1 MRLRFW
7 IFIISLLV
15 ATGASAAELAGDCNI
30 RFFSSSTLHDF
41 DGRAACE
48 PFSWPVQEDAGSGR
62 VLIRDAVIRIP
73 VAAMETANDKRDEKM
88 FEMFSVETFPL
99 IEGRFGDLDPS
110 RLLTTL
116 RAEDAATARLPF
128 ELRIRDLSRPV
139 EASVKDLR
147 ETPGRIS
154 FVALFPVSLADFQ
167 LKPPSVLGLIRVAD
181 EVRVEVEVTLQH
193 DNLSAETAGA
203 AN

>member
-1 MRLRFW
+1 MRLRLW
-7 IFIISLLV
+7 IFFIPLLV
-15 ATGASAAELAGDCNI
+15 ATGASAADLAGDCTI

-41 DGRAACE
+41 DGRVSCE
-48 PFSWPVQEDAGSGR
+48 PFNWSAQEDAGSGR

-88 FEMFSVETFPL
+88 YEMFSVETFPL
-99 IEGRFGDLDPS
+99 IEGRFGDFDPN
-110 RLLTTL
+110 RLLTTW
-116 RAEDAATARLPF
+116 RAGDAATARLPF

-139 EASVKDLR
+139 EATVTNLQ

-154 FVALFPVSLADFQ
+154 FVAMFPVSLADFQ

-181 EVRVEVEVTLQH
+181 EVRVEVEVALQH
-193 DNLSAETAGA
+193 DNLSAEAAGA